1 MSEMGL
7 ESVRSGRAGK
17 KAKPCAGGRPGANGI
32 IIEELLLMDWR
43 SDEMRHTRQCVKWK

>member
-43 SDEMRHTRQCVKWK
+43 SDEMRTRQCVKWK